1 MSHSVIEP
9 EIVEQDPARAIAP
22 ELDLLARWMDSVFE
36 MPGVRFRFGWDALLG
51 LIPGLGDTLTTLV
64 SLYILGAAR
73 RYGVPRATMV
83 RMAANIALD
92 YLFGAVPLVGDAFD
106 VYWKA
111 NQRNVALLR
120 RHVEATP
127 AERRR
132 AQSGDWLFVA
142 GLVTLLVAL
151 LIGSVVIAWWI
162 AATMWHF
169 LASAFTSTR

>member
-1 MSHSVIEP
+1 MAHQVLEP
-9 EIVEQDPARAIAP
+9 EIVEPQRPRAIDP
-22 ELDLLARWMDSVFE
+22 DLDLLARWMDSAFE
-36 MPGVRFRFGWDALLG
+36 MPGLRFRFGWDALLG
-51 LIPGLGDTLTTLV
+51 LIPGLGDTVTTLV

-83 RMAANIALD
+83 RMAANIAVD
-92 YLFGAVPLVGDAFD
+92 YLFGAVPLLGDMFD

-142 GLVTLLVAL
+142 GLVVLLVATL
-151 LIGSVVIAWWI
+151 VGSVVIAWWI
-162 AATMWHF
+162 AAALWH
-169 LASAFTSTR
+169 LMAAAFTR

>member
-1 MSHSVIEP
+1 MPHQILEP
-9 EIVEQDPARAIAP
+9 EIVESRRPRAIDP

-36 MPGVRFRFGWDALLG
+36 MPGLRFRFGWDALLG
-51 LIPGLGDTLTTLV
+51 LIPGLGDTVTTLV

-92 YLFGAVPLVGDAFD
+92 YLCGAVPLVGDVFD

-132 AQSGDWLFVA
+132 AQSGDWWFVA
-142 GLVTLLVAL
+142 GLVILLVATL
-151 LIGSVVIAWWI
+151 VGCVAIAWWI
-162 AATMWHF
+162 AATLWHL
-169 LASAFTSTR
+169 LAAAFTR

>member
-1 MSHSVIEP
+1 MTHQVLEP
-9 EIVEQDPARAIAP
+9 EIVRSPRDRDLDP
-22 ELDLLARWMDSVFE
+22 ELDRLARWMDSVFE
-36 MPGVRFRFGWDALLG
+36 IPGLRIRFGWDALLG
-51 LIPGLGDTLTTLV
+51 LLPGLGDTLTTLV

-92 YLFGAVPLVGDAFD
+92 YLFGSLPLVGDVFD

-142 GLVTLLVAL
+142 GLVVLLIALLVGC
-151 LIGSVVIAWWI
+151 ITIAWWI
-162 AATMWHF
+162 AASAWHL
-169 LASAFTSTR
+169 LAAVIRQ

>member
-1 MSHSVIEP
+1 MSHQILEP
-9 EIVEQDPARAIAP
+9 EIVDHRRPRSLDP
-22 ELDLLARWMDSVFE
+22 ELALLARWMDSAFE
-36 MPGVRFRFGWDALLG
+36 MPGLRFRFGWDALLG

-73 RYGVPRATMV
+73 RCGVPRATMV

-92 YLFGAVPLVGDAFD
+92 YLIGAVPLVGDVFD

-142 GLVTLLVAL
+142 GLVVLLVATL
-151 LIGSVVIAWWI
+151 VGCVAIAWWI
-162 AATMWHF
+162 AAALWHL
-169 LASAFTSTR
+169 LASAFTR